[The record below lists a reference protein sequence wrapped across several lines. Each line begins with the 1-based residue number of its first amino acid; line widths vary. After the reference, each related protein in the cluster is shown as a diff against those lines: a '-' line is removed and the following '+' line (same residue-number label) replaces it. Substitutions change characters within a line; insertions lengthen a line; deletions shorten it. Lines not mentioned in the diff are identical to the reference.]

1 MAHRVALEAEAD
13 LDDIWYYIAGGSGSL
28 EIADRFVDSLTERFY
43 LLSRNPFL
51 GRRRDEEL
59 RSGLRSFPVGE
70 YIIFYRIEAEEVLIL
85 RVLRGSRDVRAIFG
99 RQ

>member
-85 RVLRGSRDVRAIFG
+85 RVLRGGRDVRAIFG
-99 RQ
+99 SQ

>member
-1 MAHRVALEAEAD
+1 MAHRVALEAETD

-59 RSGLRSFPVGE
+59 ARVCAASLLGNTSSSIASKPKRS
-70 YIIFYRIEAEEVLIL
+70 
-85 RVLRGSRDVRAIFG
+85 
-99 RQ
+99 